1 MYLVHFQVSPII
13 TENIQDNRSPVCLGA
28 LILTVC
34 NVIKP
39 PVYMGK
45 GSIVLD
51 VVAYT
56 LGGYNGGQASISDE
70 ASVNSFYK
78 FI

>member
-1 MYLVHFQVSPII
+1 
-13 TENIQDNRSPVCLGA
+13 
-28 LILTVC
+28 
-34 NVIKP
+34 
-39 PVYMGK
+39 MGK

-56 LGGYNGGQASISDE
+56 LGGYNGGQASITNK
-70 ASVNSFYK
+70 ARVNSFYE